1 MRNILLTIATLFF
14 SIQCWA
20 DNPIVRIETS
30 RGNIDIELN
39 AAQAPKTVENFLT
52 YVNEGYYDNT
62 IFHRVI
68 KQFMIQGGGFT
79 PEYKQKETHAAIQN
93 EADNGLKNNRGTIA
107 MARTN
112 MPHSATAQFF
122 INTKDNDFLNFTA
135 KTMRGWGYTVFGKVI
150 KGMDTVDKIER
161 LKTSAAGPFSRDVPI
176 LQAIIKNIH
185 IIKK

>member
-1 MRNILLTIATLFF
+1 MKTFLFSIIAVFF
-14 SIQCWA
+14 SVQCWA
-20 DNPIVRIETS
+20 ANPIVRIETS

-39 AAQAPKTVENFLT
+39 AQSAPKTVENFLT
-52 YVNEGYYDNT
+52 YVNEGFYDNT

-79 PEYKQKETHAAIQN
+79 PTYTKKETHAPVKN

-112 MPHSATAQFF
+112 IPDSATAQFF
-122 INTKDNDFLNFTA
+122 INTKDNAFLNFTS

-150 KGMDTVDKIER
+150 NGMETVDEIER

-176 LQAIIKNIH
+176 LQAIIKRIH
-185 IIKK
+185 VIKK